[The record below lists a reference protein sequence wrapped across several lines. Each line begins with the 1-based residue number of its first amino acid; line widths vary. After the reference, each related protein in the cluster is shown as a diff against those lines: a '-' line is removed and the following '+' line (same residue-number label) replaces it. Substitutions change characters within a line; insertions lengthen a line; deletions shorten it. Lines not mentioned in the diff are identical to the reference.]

1 MASIGNISE
10 FSSTS
15 GDDILYINPNDFSKD
30 IISGGLGKD
39 TIIFNG
45 NFEEWDFDFSYSDTG
60 ELEFIF
66 ANDDN
71 AVQNSIENVKLSW
84 TSWAELSDFE
94 IFKFDDKSVD
104 LSDTNLPTEP
114 GNEFV
119 AENISQNL
127 VGDIKSNEFY
137 AFGFNNN
144 LLNSYSKGTLDLS
157 DSDDHISMNGSAQTG
172 LGAIKAATVNTYGG
186 DDSIQI
192 IGYGNTVVDAEL
204 NLGSGNDVV
213 DISISETA
221 PAGSTVY
228 KHWFMP
234 TFNASSVDMG
244 SGNDWINV
252 ANGLSSSFDG
262 GKGADVIVLKGNK
275 NDYLLNEVGKPGTKN
290 FYVEAVND
298 AILGSES
305 PQWDSYSKAAKLQTG
320 IKIYNF
326 EKIQF
331 DDKSLIFSSSYDK
344 FLKEL
349 KSGASKILSK
359 KINWKKFQEFSFA
372 DSKFYSAL
380 HWGFVN
386 MKSLQKAHT
395 GSIDWSKVQFNE
407 FSSKQY
413 KQTNWS
419 QVDFDDLNK
428 SSFKKI
434 NWSKVKTSSLSD
446 QQYSDIDWS
455 SIKLKGKKAPKLSK
469 LNLSLLINSPS
480 FSKKNT
486 NQINWK
492 KVDLDDISSSALSK
506 LSSLGVKKNG
516 LNIAELLT
524 PSVKNQVFGFDDIK

>member
-1 MASIGNISE
+1 
-10 FSSTS
+10 
-15 GDDILYINPNDFSKD
+15 
-30 IISGGLGKD
+30 
-39 TIIFNG
+39 
-45 NFEEWDFDFSYSDTG
+45 
-60 ELEFIF
+60 
-66 ANDDN
+66 
-71 AVQNSIENVKLSW
+71 
-84 TSWAELSDFE
+84 
-94 IFKFDDKSVD
+94 
-104 LSDTNLPTEP
+104 
-114 GNEFV
+114 
-119 AENISQNL
+119 
-127 VGDIKSNEFY
+127 
-137 AFGFNNN
+137 
-144 LLNSYSKGTLDLS
+144 
-157 DSDDHISMNGSAQTG
+157 MNGSAQSG

-192 IGYGNTVVDAEL
+192 IGYGKTIIETEL

-234 TFNASSVDMG
+234 TFLASSVDMG

-298 AILGSES
+298 ALLGSES

-331 DDKSLIFSSSYDK
+331 DDKSLIFSSSYDNY
-344 FLKEL
+344 LKKL

-395 GSIDWSKVQFNE
+395 GSIDWSNVQFSE

-413 KQTNWS
+413 KQTKWS
-419 QVDFDDLNK
+419 QVDFGDLNK
-428 SSFKKI
+428 SSLKKI
-434 NWSKVKTSSLSD
+434 NWSKVKTSSLSAE
-446 QQYSDIDWS
+446 QYSDIDWS
-455 SIKLKGKKAPKLSK
+455 SVKLKGKKAPKLSK
-469 LNLSLLINSPS
+469 LNLSLLINSSS

-492 KVDLDDISSSALSK
+492 NVNLDDLSTSALSK
-506 LSSLGVKKNG
+506 LASLGVVKNG
-516 LNIAELLT
+516 LNASKLLA
-524 PSVKNQVFGFDDIK
+524 PGIKKQVFDFTDFK